1 MHKYLS
7 SIGLGSY
14 DENKIRALI
23 NQVSRTIA
31 PAYHCINSENADY
44 IELRYDVAGCLG
56 LAIRGSYN
64 YMDEFVPDYYF
75 PFLAATEISTSGT
88 EFSIERLKS
97 EESYCG
103 ICDDTRLG
111 VTLVFYI
118 QNALEVI
125 KNGFPAGGTEVRN
138 ICLSALSIDGKIILP
153 VEPKAESILSEKSN
167 EKRSALVAAAKSG
180 DEEAMEDLSM
190 EDFDIYSLI
199 SRRVEKEDV
208 LSIVETTFIPYG
220 VESDIYNIIGIIENV
235 EKRVNPLTMQEV
247 YIIQVNCNEISFP
260 IAIAKNKLVGVPEV
274 GRRFKGTVWLQG
286 HVCN

>member
-14 DENKIRALI
+14 DENRIHSLVS
-23 NQVSRTIA
+23 QVSKTMA
-31 PAYHCINSENADY
+31 PAYHCINSENKDFV
-44 IELRYDVAGCLG
+44 ELRYDMAGG
-56 LAIRGSYN
+56 IGIAVRGSYD
-64 YMDEFVPDYYF
+64 YEDEFHPEYYF
-75 PFLAATEISTSGT
+75 PYLISTDISTSGT
-88 EFSIERLKS
+88 EFTVERLKS

-125 KNGFPAGGTEVRN
+125 KKGYPAGGTEIRN
-138 ICLSALSIDGKIILP
+138 ICLSALSIEGKIILP
-153 VEPKAESILSEKSN
+153 IMPQPEHILSEKPEPN
-167 EKRSALVAAAKSG
+167 RNALVAAAKSG
-180 DEEAMEDLSM
+180 DEEAMEELV
-190 EDFDIYSLI
+190 FDDIDVYSLI

-208 LSIVETTFIPYG
+208 LSIVDTTFIPYG
-220 VESDIYNIIGIIENV
+220 VESDIYNIIGIIEDI

-247 YIIQVNCNEISFP
+247 YIMQIECNDVTFP
-260 IAIAKNKLVGVPEV
+260 VAIAKNKLMGVPEK

-286 HVCN
+286 HVCD

>member
-14 DENKIRALI
+14 DENKIRTMI
-23 NQVSRTIA
+23 NQVSRTVA
-31 PAYHCINSENADY
+31 PAYHCINSENIDY
-44 IELRYDVAGCLG
+44 VELRYDVAGCLG

-64 YMDEFVPDYYF
+64 YEDEFIPDYYF

-125 KNGFPAGGTEVRN
+125 KKGFPVGGTEVRN
-138 ICLSALSIDGKIILP
+138 ICLSALSIYGKIILP
-153 VEPKAESILSEKSN
+153 VEPKAESILTEKTN

-180 DEEAMEDLSM
+180 DEEAIEDLSM
-190 EDFDIYSLI
+190 EDLDIYSLI

-220 VESDIYNIIGIIENV
+220 VESDIYNIIGIIESV
-235 EKRVNPLTMQEV
+235 ESRINPLTMQEV
-247 YIIQVNCNEISFP
+247 YIIQVNCNEITFP
-260 IAIAKNKLVGVPEV
+260 VAIAKNKLVGIPEV
-274 GRRFKGTVWLQG
+274 GRRFKGTIWLQG
-286 HVCN
+286 HVCE

>member
-14 DENKIRALI
+14 DENRIRTMI
-23 NQVSRTIA
+23 NQVAKTTA

-44 IELRYDVAGCLG
+44 IELRYNIAGELG
-56 LAIRGSYN
+56 IAIRGSYN

-75 PFLAATEISTSGT
+75 PFLVATEVSTSGT

-125 KNGFPAGGTEVRN
+125 KKGFPVGGTEVRN

-153 VEPKAESILSEKSN
+153 VEQKAESILTEKTN
-167 EKRSALVAAAKSG
+167 EKRNALVAAAKSG
-180 DEEAMEDLSM
+180 DEDAIDDLAI

-220 VESDIYNIIGIIENV
+220 VESDIYNIIGIIEGV
-235 EKRVNPLTMQEV
+235 EKRVNPLSMQEV
-247 YIIQVNCNEISFP
+247 YIMQVNCNEISFP
-260 IAIAKNKLVGVPEV
+260 VAIAKNKLVGVPEI
-274 GRRFKGTVWLQG
+274 GRRFKGTIWLQG
-286 HVCN
+286 HVCE